1 MTFKIEFISLAYK
14 VVTTI
19 LNMDNEVET
28 YLMLFRRWLKQ
39 AKAHHDLDD
48 NIFIITN
55 LKRK

>member
-1 MTFKIEFISLAYK
+1 MTFKIEFISLVYK
-14 VVTTI
+14 IVTTI

>member
-14 VVTTI
+14 IVTTI